1 MKKFLI
7 LCSVLF
13 GFAVTGLM
21 ADEAAVAP
29 AASRSTFSAAGSHAK
44 VAKRHHHRGHR
55 HHHHKRR

>member
-21 ADEAAVAP
+21 ADNASVAP
-29 AASRSTFSAAGSHAK
+29 AASRSTVSAARSHNK
-44 VAKRHHHRGHR
+44 VAKRHHRRHHR
-55 HHHHKRR
+55 HHKKH